1 MTSGAGPDAVRV
13 AEIMQAQLA
22 EIGVT
27 VNITP
32 EQTVDSVQSYFTDKR
47 MDAYN
52 SAMTSRPDPSI
63 TFQTVFSAESFYNT
77 AATSPEGFE
86 DLLRAAKAA
95 QTLEERKEAFHALN
109 EAVVDQALWIPL
121 MYPASNTAHTD
132 EFAGFV
138 PTLIGKPDFLTMYR
152 QG

>member
-1 MTSGAGPDAVRV
+1 VQV

-27 VNITP
+27 VEVTP

-52 SAMTSRPDPSI
+52 AAMTSRPDPSI
-63 TFQTVFSAESFYNT
+63 SFQTVFSAESFYNT
-77 AATSPEGFE
+77 AAKSPEGFE

-95 QTLEERKEAFHALN
+95 QTLDERKAAFHDLN
-109 EAVVDQALWIPL
+109 AAVVEHALWIPL
-121 MYPASNTAHTD
+121 LYPSSNTVHTD
-132 EFAGFV
+132 DFAGFV
-138 PTLIGKPDFLTMYR
+138 PSLIGKPDFLTMHR
-152 QG
+152 EG